1 MAEEQGGTSGGA
13 TGTSGARRR
22 ALLWFVLGFAVI
34 VALVTV
40 ANAESTIADFAAA
53 GVPETAWHIWLWE
66 LSSVAAWITVL
77 PAIWWAVARL
87 RPPRLRWPIA
97 LLVLVAL
104 SVPASLWHIAVMVGL
119 RKLGYAAEGLPY
131 AFFHRARSE
140 LLYEYRKD
148 LVTFV
153 QFASSCWFAQWLL
166 ARLPA
171 DDAVPAPRL
180 LEVSDGAV
188 THRVPIDEIEHIAAA
203 GNYVEIAWGQNSLRT
218 LLHRATLESLAR
230 DLGSDFVRIH
240 RSRLVRHAAIR
251 RIETDRSGDFTVELK
266 SGALLRGSRRYR
278 EALRS
283 EAEARA

>member
-1 MAEEQGGTSGGA
+1 
-13 TGTSGARRR
+13 
-22 ALLWFVLGFAVI
+22 
-34 VALVTV
+34 VTV
-40 ANAESTIADFAAA
+40 ANAESMIADFAVA

-87 RPPRLRWPIA
+87 RPPRLRWSTA

-119 RKLGYAAEGLPY
+119 RKLAYAAEGLPY

-153 QFASSCWFAQWLL
+153 QFASSCWVAIWLL
-166 ARLPA
+166 ARLPD
-171 DDAVPAPRL
+171 DDAAPAPRL

-218 LLHRATLESLAR
+218 LLHRATLESLGR
-230 DLGSDFVRIH
+230 DLGGDFVRIH

-283 EAEARA
+283 EADERA

>member
-1 MAEEQGGTSGGA
+1 MTEERSGTSGGE
-13 TGTSGARRR
+13 TGASGARRR
-22 ALLWFVLGFAVI
+22 AMLWFVLGFAVI
-34 VALVTV
+34 IALVTV
-40 ANAESTIADFAAA
+40 ANAESMIADFAAA
-53 GVPETAWHIWLWE
+53 GVAETAWHIWLWE

-77 PAIWWAVARL
+77 PAIWSLVARL

-97 LLVLVAL
+97 LLVLAAL
-104 SVPASLWHIAVMVGL
+104 SVPASLWHIAMMVGL

-131 AFFHRARSE
+131 VFVHGARSE

-153 QFASSCWFAQWLL
+153 QFASSCWFALWLL

-171 DDAVPAPRL
+171 DDAVPEPRL

-218 LLHRATLESLAR
+218 LLHRATLESLSR
-230 DLGSDFVRIH
+230 ELGRDFVRIH
-240 RSRLVRHAAIR
+240 RSRLVRHSAIR
-251 RIETDRSGDFTVELK
+251 RIETDRSGDFTVELQ

-283 EAEARA
+283 EADQRT